1 MSEMFKDFLKCCP
14 FCGGEVEIRMD
25 TDSSGGGLYVYAVCT
40 GCGIHGAPVWA
51 LPGVKERRAAAEEVV
66 RGGIE
71 EREKKRKGQWN
82 RDRAGVK
89 VCRLSR
95 LMIFCTVPP

>member
-40 GCGIHGAPVWA
+40 CCGIHGAPVWA
-51 LPGVKERRAAAEEVV
+51 LPGVKERRTAVEEVA
-66 RGGIE
+66 RL
-71 EREKKRKGQWN
+71 WN
-82 RDRAGVK
+82 RRVSYG
-89 VCRLSR
+89 
-95 LMIFCTVPP
+95 